1 MKLSEAI
8 GHFLVYCEAERNYSR
23 HTIIAYS
30 TALAQFYDYLAECE
44 GELNDISLIK
54 ANDIK
59 PFFGW
64 LHDKGMKKNSL
75 KQKVVAVKAL
85 FKYCRKKNFIETNPA
100 NFIQSPKLDK
110 LIPTFLLEK
119 EVSEMLD
126 NFDSTNP
133 IDCRNHA
140 LAELLYSSGLRI
152 SEALNLNLNNFDS
165 KYRSLKVSG
174 KRRKERVVPVGEK
187 ATEAISCY
195 LKLRPLLVKD
205 KSEKALFLSK
215 NGKRMYPVDAYRA
228 IKKAMSLVTENSK
241 KSPHVLRHT
250 FDTHLLDKGADLQ
263 AVSDMLGHSSLSTTQ
278 VYTHVSVERL
288 KEAYKKAHPKA

>member
-1 MKLSEAI
+1 MKLAEAI
-8 GHFLVYCEAERNYSR
+8 KRFLEYCETEGNYSPY
-23 HTIIAYS
+23 TIVSYGK
-30 TALAQFYDYLAECE
+30 ALDQFYDYLAEYE

-75 KQKVVAVKAL
+75 KQKISAVKAF
-85 FKYCRKKNFIETNPA
+85 FKFCRKKSFIELNPA
-100 NFIQSPKLDK
+100 NLIQTPKLDK
-110 LIPTFLLEK
+110 LIPTFMLEN

-133 IDCRNHA
+133 IECRNHA

-152 SEALNLNLNNFDS
+152 SEALNLNLIDFDTTS
-165 KYRSLKVSG
+165 RSLKVLG
-174 KRRKERVVPVGEK
+174 KGKKERIVPMGEK
-187 ATEAISCY
+187 AVEAIKIY
-195 LKLRPLLVKD
+195 LKLRPLLLKN
-205 KSEKALFLSK
+205 KNEKALFLSK
-215 NGKRMYPVDAYRA
+215 NGNRMYAVDAYRA
-228 IKKAMSLVTENSK
+228 IKKAMSGVTENSK

-250 FDTHLLDKGADLQ
+250 FATHLLDKGADLQ

-278 VYTHVSVERL
+278 IYAHVSVERL
-288 KEAYKKAHPKA
+288 KETYKKAHPKA